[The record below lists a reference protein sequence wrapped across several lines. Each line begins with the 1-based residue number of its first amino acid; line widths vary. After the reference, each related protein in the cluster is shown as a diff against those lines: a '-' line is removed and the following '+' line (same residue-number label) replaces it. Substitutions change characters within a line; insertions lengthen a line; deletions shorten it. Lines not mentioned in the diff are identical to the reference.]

1 MTTTAE
7 AAGMLPTVG
16 DDLTRLAE
24 QVDRAIAEI
33 SSLEPEIRGKTLA
46 VKSAIEEFHRAGL
59 TAIIKALKGDPRGK
73 ELLFELVDDPTV
85 YALLTLHGIVR
96 SSPSREESPAQGALE
111 LVQIQLPV
119 VAAGADG
126 SATVREGTV
135 WVRPS

>member
-7 AAGMLPTVG
+7 ATDTPPTVG

-33 SSLEPEIRGKTLA
+33 SALEPDIRGKALA

-59 TAIIKALKGDPRGK
+59 TAIVKTLRGDPRGK

-96 SSPSREESPAQGALE
+96 SPPPREESPAQGSLE
-111 LVQIQLPV
+111 LVQIQLP
-119 VAAGADG
+119 AQRDGGAEG
-126 SATVREGTV
+126 MRSA
-135 WVRPS
+135 

>member
-1 MTTTAE
+1 MTTTAQTADAPPP
-7 AAGMLPTVG
+7 AAAA
-16 DDLTRLAE
+16 DLTRLAE

-33 SSLEPEIRGKTLA
+33 SSLEPEVRGKALA

-59 TAIIKALKGDPRGK
+59 TAIVKALKGDPRGK

-96 SSPSREESPAQGALE
+96 SSPPREESPAQGALE

-119 VAAGADG
+119 QRDGGAEG
-126 SATVREGTV
+126 MRSA
-135 WVRPS
+135 